1 MTLHPAVLAL
11 FVASLLTGCMV
22 LYAGWYGARILLQW
36 EIGSGS
42 ERQLE
47 LERRTYLISTLLSVA
62 FALQLLSLFLFVFT
76 ADRLHGMFSGAMC
89 AAGTLNVN
97 GFGYPVLILKI
108 VTFLLAGLWLV
119 VNHADTRGYDYPLI
133 KPKYALLLV
142 LGPLVLVEGYLQY
155 RYFAGLHP
163 DVITS
168 CCGSLFSQGQKGI
181 GGDLAALPAGP
192 MEVAFFG
199 GMAATDGMRDPFPSH
214 GERRLPLFR
223 RQLHHL
229 RRRGRF
235 DHLLHLPLYLRAA
248 DPSLPVLH
256 PSEGVR
262 LRRVCPVHRP
272 VRRGGGGNGGGGADA
287 VPRPRQHGTGRSGAP
302 APAHRGDPGPL
313 PAVHVGR
320 IVPDPVLSAPPGR
333 WPHSRIIAL
342 PGVPPLQEE
351 RGVYLGMP

>member
-97 GFGYPVLILKI
+97 GFGYPVLVLKI

-133 KPKYALLLV
+133 KAKYALLL
-142 LGPLVLVEGYLQY
+142 
-155 RYFAGLHP
+155 A
-163 DVITS
+163 
-168 CCGSLFSQGQKGI
+168 I
-181 GGDLAALPAGP
+181 G
-192 MEVAFFG
+192 
-199 GMAATDGMRDPFPSH
+199 
-214 GERRLPLFR
+214 
-223 RQLHHL
+223 
-229 RRRGRF
+229 
-235 DHLLHLPLYLRAA
+235 
-248 DPSLPVLH
+248 
-256 PSEGVR
+256 
-262 LRRVCPVHRP
+262 
-272 VRRGGGGNGGGGADA
+272 
-287 VPRPRQHGTGRSGAP
+287 
-302 APAHRGDPGPL
+302 
-313 PAVHVGR
+313 
-320 IVPDPVLSAPPGR
+320 
-333 WPHSRIIAL
+333 
-342 PGVPPLQEE
+342 
-351 RGVYLGMP
+351 

>member
-1 MTLHPAVLAL
+1 LTLHPAVLAL
-11 FVASLLTGCMV
+11 LVASLLTGGMV

-62 FALQLLSLFLFVFT
+62 FVLQILSLFLYVFT

-97 GFGYPVLILKI
+97 GFGYPVLLLKI

-168 CCGSLFSQGQKGI
+168 CCGSLFGQGQKGI

-192 MEVAFFG
+192 MEGAFYG
-199 GMAATDGMRDPFPSH
+199 GMAATIACGLR
-214 GERRLPLFR
+214 FR
-223 RQLHHL
+223 RTGRGGYLFSAASTTTFVVAVGSILSFICLYIYELPTHHCPFCIL
-229 RRRGRF
+229 QKEYGYVGYVLYIALFGGGVAGMGVGVLMPFRGRASMARVVPALQ
-235 DHLLHLPLYLRAA
+235 HRLVAATLVLYLLFTLVVSYRMLFSSFRMTA
-248 DPSLPVLH
+248 
-256 PSEGVR
+256 
-262 LRRVCPVHRP
+262 
-272 VRRGGGGNGGGGADA
+272 
-287 VPRPRQHGTGRSGAP
+287 
-302 APAHRGDPGPL
+302 GPT
-313 PAVHVGR
+313 P
-320 IVPDPVLSAPPGR
+320 
-333 WPHSRIIAL
+333 
-342 PGVPPLQEE
+342 
-351 RGVYLGMP
+351 

>member
-11 FVASLLTGCMV
+11 LVASLLTGCMV

-62 FALQLLSLFLFVFT
+62 FVLQIFSLFLYVFT

-168 CCGSLFSQGQKGI
+168 CCGSLFGQAQKGI
-181 GGDLAALPAGP
+181 GGDLAALPTGP
-192 MEVAFFG
+192 MEGAFFG
-199 GMAATDGMRDPFPSH
+199 GMAATIACGIRFRRTGRGGTLFSAASTVTFVVAVGSILSFICLYIYELPTHHCPFCVLQKEYGYIGYVLYIALFGGGVAGMGVGVLMPFRGRASMARVVPALQ
-214 GERRLPLFR
+214 RRLAAGTLV
-223 RQLHHL
+223 
-229 RRRGRF
+229 
-235 DHLLHLPLYLRAA
+235 LYLLFTVVVSYRMMF
-248 DPSLPVLH
+248 S
-256 PSEGVR
+256 SFR
-262 LRRVCPVHRP
+262 LA
-272 VRRGGGGNGGGGADA
+272 GG
-287 VPRPRQHGTGRSGAP
+287 
-302 APAHRGDPGPL
+302 
-313 PAVHVGR
+313 
-320 IVPDPVLSAPPGR
+320 
-333 WPHSRIIAL
+333 
-342 PGVPPLQEE
+342 
-351 RGVYLGMP
+351 

>member
-62 FALQLLSLFLFVFT
+62 FAVQLLSLFLFVFT

-97 GFGYPVLILKI
+97 RFGYPVLILKI

-133 KPKYALLLV
+133 KSKYALLLV
-142 LGPLVLVEGYLQY
+142 LGPLVLAEGYLQY
-155 RYFAGLHP
+155 RYFAALRP

-168 CCGSLFSQGQKGI
+168 CCGSLFGQGGKGI
-181 GGDLAALPAGP
+181 AADLAALPAGP
-192 MEVAFFG
+192 MNVAFFG
-199 GMAATDGMRDPFPSH
+199 GMAATLACGIR
-214 GERRLPLFR
+214 FR
-223 RQLHHL
+223 RTGRGGYLFSVASGVTFAVALASIISFICLYIYELPTHHCPFCIL
-229 RRRGRF
+229 KKEYGYVGYVLYIALFGGGVAGIGAGVLMPFRGRG
-235 DHLLHLPLYLRAA
+235 
-248 DPSLPVLH
+248 SM
-256 PSEGVR
+256 VR
-262 LRRVCPVHRP
+262 V
-272 VRRGGGGNGGGGADA
+272 
-287 VPRPRQHGTGRSGAP
+287 
-302 APAHRGDPGPL
+302 
-313 PAVHVGR
+313 
-320 IVPDPVLSAPPGR
+320 I
-333 WPHSRIIAL
+333 
-342 PGVPPLQEE
+342 PPLQRRLTEATLVLYLLFTLVVSY
-351 RGVYLGMP
+351 RILFSPFRLHYLGMP

>member
-1 MTLHPAVLAL
+1 LTLHPAVLAL
-11 FVASLLTGCMV
+11 LAASLLTGCMV

-62 FALQLLSLFLFVFT
+62 FALQILSLFLFVFT
-76 ADRLHGMFSGAMC
+76 ADRIHGMFSGAMC

-97 GFGYPVLILKI
+97 GFGYPVLILKT

-168 CCGSLFSQGQKGI
+168 CCGSLFGQGQKGI

-192 MEVAFFG
+192 MEAAFFG
-199 GMAATDGMRDPFPSH
+199 GMAATFACGIRFHRTGRGGYLFSAASAIAFALAVASILSFICLYIYELPTHHCPFCILQKEYGYVGYLLYVPLFSGGVAGMGVGVLMPFRGRGSMARVVPALQ
-214 GERRLPLFR
+214 RRLTEMTLI
-223 RQLHHL
+223 
-229 RRRGRF
+229 
-235 DHLLHLPLYLRAA
+235 LYLLFTLVVSYRILFS
-248 DPSLPVLH
+248 PL
-256 PSEGVR
+256 R
-262 LRRVCPVHRP
+262 L
-272 VRRGGGGNGGGGADA
+272 
-287 VPRPRQHGTGRSGAP
+287 
-302 APAHRGDPGPL
+302 L
-313 PAVHVGR
+313 
-320 IVPDPVLSAPPGR
+320 
-333 WPHSRIIAL
+333 
-342 PGVPPLQEE
+342 
-351 RGVYLGMP
+351 YLGMA